1 MATERKT
8 REHEGKKDADKDDGL
23 KEKVKGFVGD
33 IKDGDRDRFDVTT
46 GQGFFKEL
54 LTRIKIVD
62 VTGLGSQLAYFFL
75 LSLFPLLIFLLT
87 LLPYLNIDQSAMFDF
102 LKEYAPENV
111 YSIIDGTVGEVL
123 NQRRGGLLSVGII
136 GTIWS
141 ASGGVNRLTKAL
153 NQSYLTTEKRSFLV
167 TRGLSIVFTLAL
179 IAVVAVALALP
190 VFGQQIGQTIF
201 SYFGLEQGFLTLWNS
216 IRWIIPPILIFTVFT
231 LIYWLVPNAKVK
243 FKDAIPGGIF
253 STVGWILTSLGFS
266 FYVGNFGNY
275 SNTYGSIGG
284 IIVLMIWMYL
294 SAMILIVGGQVN
306 AVMQDRRE
314 EKEAKEKSG
323 AIGA

>member
-1 MATERKT
+1 MATDRKA
-8 REHEGKKDADKDDGL
+8 RKHGRDANDGDEGL
-23 KEKVKGFVGD
+23 KDKVKGFVD
-33 IKDGDRDRFDVTT
+33 DVSDGDLVRFDVTT

-54 LTRIKIVD
+54 LTRIKMVD

-87 LLPYLNIDQSAMFDF
+87 LLPYLNIDQSAVFGV

-111 YSIIDGTVGEVL
+111 YSIIDNTVGEIL
-123 NQRRGGLLSVGII
+123 DTRRGGLLSFGII

-141 ASGGVNRLTKAL
+141 ASGGMNRLSKAL
-153 NQSYLTTEKRSFLV
+153 NQSYFTKEKRSYLV

-201 SYFGLEQGFLTLWNS
+201 SYFGLEEGFLTLWNS
-216 IRWIIPPILIFTVFT
+216 IRWVIPPVLIFTVFT
-231 LIYWLVPNAKVK
+231 LIYWLVPDAKVK
-243 FKDAIPGGIF
+243 FRDAIPGGIF
-253 STVGWILTSLGFS
+253 STVGWILTTLGFS

-275 SNTYGSIGG
+275 SSTYGSIGG

-294 SAMILIVGGQVN
+294 SAMILIIGGQIN
-306 AVMQDRRE
+306 AVMQERRE
-314 EKEAKEKSG
+314 EKKAKEKSG
-323 AIGA
+323 AVGA